1 MRMKSRFR
9 KRATVGTT
17 APKKPKPAPKP
28 FDAQAA
34 LEMALAALSKPP
46 KRADTERREPVG
58 LLKARWILPL
68 SCAPTAN
75 RMIEMGRFG
84 TWSLDSAKR
93 KVRKLM
99 LEQCGRRRA
108 KEPLAGRPHIRIVP
122 FSHNIQ
128 DWDQSRTKFILDRL
142 QRGQKRK
149 PKKMA
154 DHVWALVKD
163 KMPPVDLNWIAGDR
177 RDQID
182 LATWPE
188 ACAPGQ
194 GCVLVEL
201 YTGAA

>member
-1 MRMKSRFR
+1 MRSMRPRFR
-9 KRATVGTT
+9 KTAATAK
-17 APKKPKPAPKP
+17 APKKPKAPLKP
-28 FDAQAA
+28 FDAQSA
-34 LEMALAALSKPP
+34 LEMALATLAAPP

-58 LLKARWILPL
+58 DIVARWILPL

-75 RMIEMGRFG
+75 RMIELGRIDVW
-84 TWSLDSAKR
+84 TLEAAKNR
-93 KVRKLM
+93 VRKLM
-99 LEQCGRRRA
+99 LLQSGGRRA
-108 KEPLAGRPHIRIVP
+108 KAPLPGRPHVRVVV

-128 DWDQSRTKFILDRL
+128 DYDQARTKFIVDRL
-142 QRGQKRK
+142 QRGEKKK
-149 PKKMA
+149 PKKMP
-154 DHVWALVKD
+154 DHVWALAKD

-188 ACAPGQ
+188 ACAPGK